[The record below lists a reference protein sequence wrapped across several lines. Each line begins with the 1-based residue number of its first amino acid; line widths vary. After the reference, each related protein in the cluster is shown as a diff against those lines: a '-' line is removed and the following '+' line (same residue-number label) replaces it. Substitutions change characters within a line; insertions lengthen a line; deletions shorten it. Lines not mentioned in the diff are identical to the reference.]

1 MRDASNAI
9 QAATEAHARKVIS
22 TRVGT
27 ETPAD
32 YVRNLSNGRDRMRSA
47 TPLGWKYRRCPCS
60 RQALP
65 HWRRPP
71 ECTAVRPWLEMPRA
85 WARTSFADSRKPSP
99 NTGFTTM
106 ITQP

>member
-1 MRDASNAI
+1 VLMRDASNAI

-47 TPLGWKYRRCPCS
+47 TPLG
-60 RQALP
+60 
-65 HWRRPP
+65 
-71 ECTAVRPWLEMPRA
+71 
-85 WARTSFADSRKPSP
+85 
-99 NTGFTTM
+99 
-106 ITQP
+106 